1 MRRQICAVLV
11 LAAGGLRAADRVW
24 QAAGDGNWSD
34 AANWVGGLLPGGSD
48 WAIFSNALAGD
59 TTVHMDSGT
68 PLVAKISV
76 NNPDNAA
83 VRIFTGT
90 QAVRS
95 NEVVKGRAEL
105 RGTWLSDYKGVTGVG
120 QAAGQTA
127 WLTLSGDA
135 VFAATNQQGLYIG
148 NANNALGRV
157 TVRDNARLSLS
168 TVDTDL
174 GLSVARNT
182 GSVGSFVQE
191 GGLVEA
197 VGRFMPGYSGHG
209 AYELLGGLLSLP
221 YGAANTRYRLAVN
234 ANSTGLLYQRGGA
247 ISAATNDY
255 SSTYFF
261 EIGGGRDN
269 SAAVWYADGGVARIV
284 MDVRLLSGA
293 SSESTAVSYNELTVD
308 GAGVVETPGNRVYL
322 RAPSLTYGVG
332 VSALNLVRG
341 GTLRTVNVLR
351 GNASGGTGTSY
362 LNADGGVLEAINPTE
377 NTTFLS
383 TVPQIRLYEGGLN
396 LRLTGEGGVRI
407 TGELRGPKG
416 WGVASLGV
424 TSGGSGYLAPP
435 RVTLT
440 GGSGSNATAV
450 AFIDHTSGA
459 VTGAVV
465 TCRGEGYGASD
476 TLTVGFVGGGG
487 SGAAATA
494 SLAENRTGAL
504 VKSGPSRLVMYTQEA
519 FDGEYVV
526 NEGLFLQSSDNTT
539 GARSLAAVR
548 VSGDGAVFQNGSGTL
563 ANNTEERWDLINP
576 LATLHLGGEYGGGDL
591 TLPCGVADTVFR
603 QTYSLLSLAGPGR
616 SRLNTT
622 VANATNGA
630 ALVFGGVARGPGA
643 AVRVTTTTNLAV
655 MITGDAGE
663 IAFGSGRPVLAGVT
677 QGDAGTLMTLDG
689 GRAVPLAEFD
699 GGFGEASNVWVA
711 ASVPADGLQVNS
723 LFLANGTELTLA
735 AEGVTVVGSGMIV
748 ATNGSGGTRVTGGTL
763 TSGNGRDLILFDT
776 HSLSE
781 RRNVAPALTGLTVD
795 SLIADNGV
803 SPVALFALGRTW
815 DPGSQSI
822 QIGPAVALT
831 RTDNTF
837 SGGTYIVDTALAVAG
852 DGSLGAVPAA
862 PTNNIFT
869 SGMAVLRAPAENVT
883 VSLHSNR
890 QIRVCGG
897 GLTLIGD
904 TNAQPGRELFDVA
917 GNISGKG
924 VLVINHWTGGG
935 VRSAVRLSGDNRA
948 FEGTVAVHGLLRC
961 PSDASLPPKANL
973 LLCDKG
979 TVTTGGGLLEMAGSV
994 THAPGSGAG
1003 QVRWGQ
1009 LNSVAPG
1016 YVNDNSGANG
1026 GGFSA
1031 YGGPLTVNLGG
1042 DRRTLTLG
1050 QDGFEPSRL
1059 RLQSDYAT
1067 DVLTWENPVDV
1078 TNGTLIVQVA
1088 YASTA
1093 KTVVWRGA
1101 VSSSSPDGGGVFT
1114 KTGTGRIVLADGA
1127 DFGPVVLNANTTVEL
1142 SVTNRMT
1149 LACDLRGA
1157 DLLLEKYGAGVVT
1170 LQGSNSY
1177 VKATR
1182 VFEGTLR
1189 IDGVNVGGAPVSAQ
1203 PGGVLGGSGFIV
1215 PGSTSYV
1222 TIKAG
1227 GTLAPGA
1234 SSATCSTLTIGSA
1247 EQPRELR
1254 MEGGLLAAEIGLSGH
1269 DRVTVYGN
1277 VAFDEGTTVAVTAH
1291 DEAVWQALRGTEI
1304 PILTWTGTKTGEWAA
1319 AGSLP
1324 TGWKVREALG
1334 MLYVGYASPGT
1345 LIRLQ

>member
-1 MRRQICAVLV
+1 MKRCICVALV
-11 LAAGGLRAADRVW
+11 LAAGGGRAADRVW
-24 QAAGDGNWSD
+24 QAAGDGNWSNT
-34 AANWVGGLLPGGSD
+34 ANWVGGLLPGASD
-48 WAIFSNALAGD
+48 WAVFSNALAGD

-83 VRIFTGT
+83 VRLFTGT

-105 RGTWLSDYKGVTGVG
+105 RGAWLSDYKGVTGVG

-127 WLTLSGDA
+127 WLTLSGGA
-135 VFAATNQQGLYIG
+135 VFAATNQQALYIG

-168 TVDTDL
+168 TADTDL
-174 GLSVARNT
+174 GISVARNT

-191 GGLVEA
+191 GGLVES

-209 AYELLGGLLSLP
+209 AYELLGGRLVLP

-234 ANSTGLLYQRGGA
+234 ANSTGLFYQRGGLMIA
-247 ISAATNDY
+247 ETNDY
-255 SSTYFF
+255 SGSNLFD
-261 EIGGGRDN
+261 IGGGRDN
-269 SAAVWYADGGVARIV
+269 SAAIWYADGGVARIV
-284 MDVRLLSGA
+284 MDLRLLSGA
-293 SSESTAVSYNELTVD
+293 GNEATAVSYNELTVD

-322 RAPSLTYGVG
+322 RALSLIYDVG

-351 GNASGGTGTSY
+351 GRASGGTGTSY
-362 LNADGGVLEAINPTE
+362 LNADGGVLEMTNPTE
-377 NTTFLS
+377 HTTLLS
-383 TVPQIRLYEGGLN
+383 TVPEIRLYEGGLK

-407 TGELRGPKG
+407 TGVLRGPVG
-416 WGVASLGV
+416 WGVTSLGV

-435 RVTLT
+435 RMTLT

-450 AFIDHTSGA
+450 AFIDHATGA

-476 TLTVGFVGGGG
+476 TLTVNFLGGGG

-494 SLAENRTGAL
+494 ALAENRTGPL

-539 GARSLAAVR
+539 GAQGLSAVR
-548 VSGDGAVFQNGSGTL
+548 VSGDGAVFQNGSGTV
-563 ANNTEERWDLINP
+563 ANNTEERWNLVNP
-576 LATLHLGGEYGGGDL
+576 QAALYLGGDYGGGDL
-591 TLPCGVADTVFR
+591 TLPCGVADTVYL
-603 QTYSLLSLAGPGR
+603 QTYSMLSLAGPGR

-630 ALVFGGVARGPGA
+630 ALVFGSVARGPGA

-655 MITGDAGE
+655 MITGSAAE

-677 QGDAGTLMTLDG
+677 FGEAGPLMTLDG
-689 GRAVPLAEFD
+689 GKVVPLVGFD
-699 GGFGEASNVWVA
+699 DGFGEASNVWVA
-711 ASVPADGLQVNS
+711 ANAAADSLQVNS

-735 AEGVTVVGSGMIV
+735 AEGVTVVGSGMVV
-748 ATNGSGGTRVTGGTL
+748 ATNGAGGTRVTGGAL
-763 TSGNGRDLILFDT
+763 TSGNGKDLILFDT

-781 RRNVAPALTGLTVD
+781 RRNVAPALTGLTVE
-795 SLIADNGV
+795 SLIADNGA

-862 PTNNIFT
+862 PTNNLFT
-869 SGMAVLRAPAENVT
+869 SGMAMLRAPAENVT

-890 QIRVCGG
+890 HIRVCGG
-897 GLTLIGD
+897 GLAFIGD

-924 VLVINHWTGGG
+924 VLVMNHWTGGG
-935 VRSAVRLSGDNRA
+935 VRSAVRLSGDNRS

-961 PSDASLPPKANL
+961 ATEESLPPQANL

-979 TVTTGGGLLEMAGSV
+979 TVTTGGGLLEQAGSV
-994 THAPGSGAG
+994 MRTPGSGAG

-1078 TNGTLIVQVA
+1078 TNGTLLVQVA
-1088 YASTA
+1088 YASTS

-1127 DFGPVVLNANTTVEL
+1127 DFGAVVLNANTTLEL

-1149 LACDLRGA
+1149 LACDLRGT
-1157 DLLLEKYGAGVVT
+1157 DLLLEKYGAGTAV
-1170 LQGSNSY
+1170 LHGSNSY

-1182 VFEGTLR
+1182 VFGGTLR
-1189 IDGVNVGGAPVSAQ
+1189 IDGLNIGGAPVSAQ
-1203 PGGVLGGSGFIV
+1203 PGGVLGGGGFIV

-1222 TIKAG
+1222 TVKAG

-1234 SSATCSTLTIGSA
+1234 GGEACSTLTIGRAAQPSELRLEGGALSA
-1247 EQPRELR
+1247 EL
-1254 MEGGLLAAEIGLSGH
+1254 GLAEH
-1269 DRVTVYGN
+1269 DLVTVYGN
-1277 VAFDEGTTVAVTAH
+1277 VVFDEGTTVAVTAK
-1291 DEAVWQALRGTEI
+1291 DEAVWQALRGTDI
-1304 PILTWTGTKTGEWAA
+1304 PVLTWTGTKTGAWAA

-1324 TGWKVREALG
+1324 TGWKVREAPG
-1334 MLYVGYASPGT
+1334 VLYVSYASPGT
-1345 LIRLQ
+1345 VISVR